1 MPTTPSPT
9 RLRLLDSALQRF
21 AEDGPLATTLADV
34 RGDAGTSVGAVYHH
48 FPDKEALYDA
58 VRERALSDFQAA
70 FAAELEAH
78 ADAESGVRA
87 IVAFQIR
94 WCADNA
100 AAAKLLLS
108 GRPSGAESLNRELFA
123 RIRGWWRLHAH
134 YGAVRDLDLLVLYAL
149 WLGPSM
155 ELTRHWLNGDAPA
168 PKPSQINTLADAAWA
183 ALKEPE

>member
-1 MPTTPSPT
+1 LATTPSPT
-9 RLRLLDSALQRF
+9 RVRLLDSALQRF
-21 AEDGPLATTLADV
+21 ANDGPLATTLDDV

-58 VRERALSDFQAA
+58 VRERALADFQEA

-87 IVAFQIR
+87 IVVFQVR
-94 WCADNA
+94 WCADNP

-108 GRPSGAESLNRELFA
+108 GRPSRAELMNREFFA

-134 YGAVRDLDLLVLYAL
+134 YGAVRNLDLLVLYAL

-155 ELTRHWLNGDAPA
+155 ELTRHWLTDDAPA
-168 PKPSQINTLADAAWA
+168 PRPSQINTLADAAWA